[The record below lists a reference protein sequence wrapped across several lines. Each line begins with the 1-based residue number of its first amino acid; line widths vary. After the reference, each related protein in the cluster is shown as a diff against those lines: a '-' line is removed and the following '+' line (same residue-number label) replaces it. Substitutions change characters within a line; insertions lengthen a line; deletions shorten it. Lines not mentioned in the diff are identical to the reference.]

1 MKRTKNTMKEL
12 RRLLAISIL
21 LVSLFGVA
29 LADGGT
35 TQGPPVA
42 PPPPPGECT
51 ADCSNSTVTSTT
63 PTSDATTDLASNI
76 ITWLVE
82 AILY

>member
-1 MKRTKNTMKEL
+1 MKEF

-21 LVSLFGVA
+21 LVSLSGVA
-29 LADGGT
+29 LADGGD
-35 TQGPPVA
+35 TQGPPLA
-42 PPPPPGECT
+42 PPPPAGECT
-51 ADCSNSTVTSTT
+51 ADCTNSAVTSPT